1 MVSRACGSLGKQGE
15 RSAWVKKTNGLD
27 RWSRA
32 EKIAAAVSVV
42 VMALLAALSLFGFPG
57 DVWRIGWGVIT
68 MAWGCYLVVREIRA
82 KRYVYAALDMCGI
95 VIGYWIFF
103 VLFQ

>member
-1 MVSRACGSLGKQGE
+1 MNE
-15 RSAWVKKTNGLD
+15 KKRELL

-32 EKIAAAVSVV
+32 EKIAVAVSVL

-95 VIGYWIFF
+95 AIDYWIFF

>member
-1 MVSRACGSLGKQGE
+1 MNE
-15 RSAWVKKTNGLD
+15 KKRELLQWT
-27 RWSRA
+27 RA
-32 EKIAAAVSVV
+32 EKIAAAVSVA

-57 DVWRIGWGVIT
+57 DVWRIGWG

-82 KRYVYAALDMCGI
+82 RRYVYAALDICGI
-95 VIGYWIFF
+95 AIDYWIFF

>member
-1 MVSRACGSLGKQGE
+1 MNE
-15 RSAWVKKTNGLD
+15 KKRELL

-32 EKIAAAVSVV
+32 EKIAAAVSVL

-68 MAWGCYLVVREIRA
+68 LPDGLGLLSGSA
-82 KRYVYAALDMCGI
+82 
-95 VIGYWIFF
+95 
-103 VLFQ
+103 